1 MAFKMAFKI
10 AFKKT
15 SFNIYVPSI
24 LSTLFLLYKK
34 NISSYTLVEVNIML
48 MEGKT
53 QLWFKF
59 DPSNRFIKDFYK
71 VWDSEVFFLA
81 IEDSLLIN
89 LYYSNKNY
97 FKIPAA
103 KTRMKKYV
111 YFLFDIVTDVPDA
124 RSDHRRYDYIKYTF
138 VDPERYID

>member
-1 MAFKMAFKI
+1 
-10 AFKKT
+10 
-15 SFNIYVPSI
+15 
-24 LSTLFLLYKK
+24 
-34 NISSYTLVEVNIML
+34 ML

-59 DPSNRFIKDFYK
+59 DPSNRFVKDFYK

-97 FKIPAA
+97 FWNGNSFFDKFYKVQNFFPYAIP
-103 KTRMKKYV
+103 
-111 YFLFDIVTDVPDA
+111 IVL
-124 RSDHRRYDYIKYTF
+124 
-138 VDPERYID
+138 

>member
-1 MAFKMAFKI
+1 MSLISNNPNIWSGYISITLNFKEDAY
-10 AFKKT
+10 
-15 SFNIYVPSI
+15 NQDI
-24 LSTLFLLYKK
+24 L
-34 NISSYTLVEVNIML
+34 I
-48 MEGKT
+48 EGKT

-59 DPSNRFIKDFYK
+59 DPLNRFIKDFYK

-103 KTRMKKYV
+103 KTRMKKDV
-111 YFLFDIVTDVPDA
+111 YFLFDVVTDVPDA
-124 RSDHRRYDYIKYTF
+124 RSDHRRYDYLKYTF
-138 VDPERYID
+138 VDPERYKD

>member
-1 MAFKMAFKI
+1 MTI
-10 AFKKT
+10 E
-15 SFNIYVPSI
+15 
-24 LSTLFLLYKK
+24 LEEHL
-34 NISSYTLVEVNIML
+34 
-48 MEGKT
+48 
-53 QLWFKF
+53 LWFKY
-59 DPSNRFIKDFYK
+59 DPSEKFVKDLYK
-71 VWDSEVFFLA
+71 VWDTEVVFLA

-103 KTRMKKYV
+103 KTRMKKGV

-138 VDPERYID
+138 VDPERYK

>member
-1 MAFKMAFKI
+1 M
-10 AFKKT
+10 
-15 SFNIYVPSI
+15 V
-24 LSTLFLLYKK
+24 TLFYRRDFLFSIYTKYFTL
-34 NISSYTLVEVNIML
+34 SSITLNFKEDAYNQDIL
-48 MEGKT
+48 IEGKT

-103 KTRMKKYV
+103 KTRMKKDV

-138 VDPERYID
+138 VDPERYKD